1 MGAVAVLL
9 GVLRDPRVRPSA
21 PAVACLEALSGA
33 EGFHEALGG
42 VNGPALLVR
51 CLDED
56 DEESVVAATHFLRRL
71 VADIWGRSA
80 ARRGNGSSAA
90 NNNEA
95 GDGEDLDPFSDADGG
110 GGSGGGGAG
119 DDDPMGAAAQ
129 IMSHAT
135 IAKLVKL
142 SLPPDP
148 SRPSHAQ
155 YGAMSLLECIARTE
169 GAGSVAAGGLEA
181 RGAVVGSMIEHGVVA
196 SLAETLGAPALPLRR
211 AALSLL
217 AALLPSPR
225 WAFGRYEYLGVFL
238 FFFF

>member
-169 GAGSVAAGGLEA
+169 GAGSVAA
-181 RGAVVGSMIEHGVVA
+181 VGSMIEHGVVA